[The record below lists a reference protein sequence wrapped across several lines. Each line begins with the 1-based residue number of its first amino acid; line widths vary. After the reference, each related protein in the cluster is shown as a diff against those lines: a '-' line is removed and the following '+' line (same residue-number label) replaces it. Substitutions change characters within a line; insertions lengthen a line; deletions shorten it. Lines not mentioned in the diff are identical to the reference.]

1 MTRSHPLAILILNLL
16 GITLFFSWYL
26 PENHGFWFHID
37 SAIFHYFNEKLQ
49 PNSKFALFVAIV
61 NVRAFDVISLL
72 CMGLLYYSAFRKQ
85 DYAGKRRLFMLG
97 LVMLITAVIINQ
109 IGHQIPV
116 SRPSPTLTFENVN
129 RVNEMTSLHTKDAS
143 GDSFPGDHGLM
154 LLIFSCF
161 ILRYI
166 SRGTFFIALLIMI
179 TFALPRIMAGAHWF
193 TDIVVGSL
201 SLTLIGMSWV
211 LLTPL
216 SDIMAAWLD
225 KKLPHIGRTR

>member
-16 GITLFFSWYL
+16 GIALFFSWYL

-37 SAIFHYFNEKLQ
+37 SAIFHYFNEKLL

-61 NVRAFDVISLL
+61 NVRAFDAISLL

-166 SRGTFFIALLIMI
+166 SRRAFFIALLIMI

-193 TDIVVGSL
+193 TDIAVGSL

-225 KKLPHIGRTR
+225 KKLPHIGRTH

>member
-1 MTRSHPLAILILNLL
+1 MTRSNPLSIFILNML
-16 GITLFFSWYL
+16 GIALFFSWYL

-37 SAIFHYFNEKLQ
+37 AAIFHFFNEKLL
-49 PNSKFALFVAIV
+49 PNSRFALFVAIV
-61 NVRAFDVISLL
+61 NIRTFDVISLL

-85 DYAGKRRLFMLG
+85 DYAGKRRLFMIG
-97 LVMLITAVIINQ
+97 LVMLVTAVIINQ
-109 IGHQIPV
+109 IGHKIPV
-116 SRPSPTLTFENVN
+116 SRPSPTLTFENIN
-129 RVNEMTSLHTKDAS
+129 RVDDMISWHTKDS
-143 GDSFPGDHGLM
+143 SKNSFPGDHGLM

-166 SRGTFFIALLIMI
+166 SRGAFFIALLIMI

-193 TDIVVGSL
+193 TDIAIGSL

-216 SDIMAAWLD
+216 SDIMATWLD
-225 KKLPHIGRTR
+225 KKLPYIRRTN

>member
-1 MTRSHPLAILILNLL
+1 MTRSHPLAIFILNIL
-16 GITLFFSWYL
+16 GISLFLSWYL

-37 SAIFHYFNEKLQ
+37 STIFYFFNEKLL
-49 PNSKFALFVAIV
+49 PDSNFALFVAIA
-61 NVRAFDVISLL
+61 NIRAFDVISLL

-85 DYAGKRRLFMLG
+85 DYAGKRRLFMIG
-97 LVMLITAVIINQ
+97 LVMLVSAVIINQ

-129 RVNEMTSLHTKDAS
+129 RLGEMTSWHTKDS
-143 GDSFPGDHGLM
+143 SKDSFPGDHGLM
-154 LLIFSCF
+154 LLIFSSF

-166 SRGTFFIALLIMI
+166 SRGAFLIALLIMI

-193 TDIVVGSL
+193 TDITVGSL
-201 SLTLIGMSWV
+201 SLTLIGMSWI

-216 SDIMAAWLD
+216 SDIAAGWLD
-225 KKLPHIGRTR
+225 KKLPHIGQSK

>member
-1 MTRSHPLAILILNLL
+1 MTRSHLLAILILNLL
-16 GITLFFSWYL
+16 GIALFLSWYL
-26 PENHGFWFHID
+26 PENHGFWFYID
-37 SAIFHYFNEKLQ
+37 SAIFHYFNEKLL

-143 GDSFPGDHGLM
+143 GNSFPGDHGLM
-154 LLIFSCF
+154 LLIFSYF

-166 SRGTFFIALLIMI
+166 SRGAFFIALLIMI

-193 TDIVVGSL
+193 TDIAVGSL

-225 KKLPHIGRTR
+225 KKLPHIGRTH

>member
-1 MTRSHPLAILILNLL
+1 MTRSHPIAILLPNIL
-16 GITLFFSWYL
+16 GIALFFSWYL

-37 SAIFHYFNEKLQ
+37 SSIFYFFNEKLL
-49 PNSKFALFVAIV
+49 PDSKFSLFVAIA
-61 NVRAFDVISLL
+61 NIRAFDSISLL
-72 CMGLLYYSAFRKQ
+72 CMGLLYYSTFRKQ
-85 DYAGKRRLFMLG
+85 DYAGKRRLFMIG
-97 LVMLITAVIINQ
+97 LVMLISAVIINQ

-129 RVNEMTSLHTKDAS
+129 RINEITNWHTKDAS
-143 GDSFPGDHGLM
+143 KDSFPGDHGLM
-154 LLIFSCF
+154 LLIFSSF

-166 SRGTFFIALLIMI
+166 SRGTFFIALLIMV

-193 TDIVVGSL
+193 TDIAVGSL

-216 SDIMAAWLD
+216 SDIMATWLD
-225 KKLPHIGRTR
+225 KKLPHIRRSS

>member
-1 MTRSHPLAILILNLL
+1 MTRSHPLAILILNML
-16 GITLFFSWYL
+16 GIGLFFSWYL

-37 SAIFHYFNEKLQ
+37 SAIFHYFNEKLL

-61 NVRAFDVISLL
+61 NIRAFDVISLL

-85 DYAGKRRLFMLG
+85 DYAGKRRLFMIG

-129 RVNEMTSLHTKDAS
+129 RVSEMTSWHTKDAS

-166 SRGTFFIALLIMI
+166 SRGAFFIALLIMI
-179 TFALPRIMAGAHWF
+179 AFALPRIMAGAHWF
-193 TDIVVGSL
+193 TDIAVGSL
-201 SLTLIGMSWV
+201 SLSLVGVSWV

-216 SDIMAAWLD
+216 SDSLAIWLD
-225 KKLPHIGRTR
+225 KKLPHIGQAR

>member
-1 MTRSHPLAILILNLL
+1 MTRSRPLAIIVLNIL
-16 GITLFFSWYL
+16 GIALFFSWYL
-26 PENHGFWFHID
+26 PENHGFWFYID
-37 SAIFHYFNEKLQ
+37 SSIFYFFNEKLL

-61 NVRAFDVISLL
+61 NVRAFDIISLL

-85 DYAGKRRLFMLG
+85 DYTGKRRLFMMG
-97 LVMLITAVIINQ
+97 VVMLISAVIINQ

-129 RVNEMTSLHTKDAS
+129 RVGEMTSWHTKDAS
-143 GDSFPGDHGLM
+143 KDSFPGDHGLM
-154 LLIFSCF
+154 LLIFSSF
-161 ILRYI
+161 ILRYV
-166 SRGTFFIALLIMI
+166 SRRAFFIAILIMI

-193 TDIVVGSL
+193 TDIAVGSL
-201 SLTLIGMSWV
+201 SLTLVGMSWV

-225 KKLPHIGRTR
+225 KKLPHIRRTH